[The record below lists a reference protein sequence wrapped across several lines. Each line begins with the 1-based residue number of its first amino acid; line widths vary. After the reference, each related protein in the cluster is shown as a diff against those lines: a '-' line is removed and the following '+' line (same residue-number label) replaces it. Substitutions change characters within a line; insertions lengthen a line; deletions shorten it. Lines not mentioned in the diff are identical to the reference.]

1 MKKLFFYAMLALGMT
16 AACQKPDV
24 EVENPDLDDNS
35 PVEVVFGVKAPSIT
49 VTKTKAAVDDWN
61 SETVYVY
68 GFDSTNDFLINGV
81 AANVGKVTDTNGAEA
96 DKSTLTFA
104 NDKKFYY
111 QVDAVYD
118 FYAYYTGKQGPE
130 TVSADLKAEVEIDGS
145 QDVMLAKTNKE
156 EDAKAVI
163 EGKTLNEERIY
174 SAYAARRG
182 VHPTL
187 VFDHMLS
194 RFEFKVV
201 KGQTPSTA
209 DHTAAVNVTG
219 IEIESYNKGTL
230 DIKAHT
236 FTATGEKTAL
246 KSVITG
252 TNAAYTPTEDA
263 DDSKGVISD
272 LMVFPGESTMTLK
285 VSLAPAKAD
294 DPNLK
299 DIVIDPME
307 VTLDAAKIAGTSGA
321 KFEAGKKYTVTI
333 TVYSL
338 EEVQVS
344 ASLTEWVEGGST
356 LYDPDEEWDAAANS

>member
-81 AANVGKVTDTNGAEA
+81 AANVGKVTDENGAAA
-96 DKSTLTFA
+96 DKSGLTFA
-104 NDKKFYY
+104 ENKKFYY

-118 FYAYYTGKQGPE
+118 FYAYYTGKQE
-130 TVSADLKAEVEIDGS
+130 TVSADLKAEVTIDGS
-145 QDVMLAKTNKE
+145 QDVMIAKTDKE
-156 EDAKAVI
+156 VDA
-163 EGKTLNEERIY
+163 EGKTLNKERIY

-201 KGQTPSTA
+201 KGTTPNEGHTA
-209 DHTAAVNVTG
+209 DVNVTG
-219 IEIESYNKGTL
+219 IEIESYGKGAL

-236 FTATGEKTAL
+236 FTAAGEKTAL
-246 KSVITG
+246 KSVITDG
-252 TNAAYTPTEDA
+252 AYTPSTNAEA
-263 DDSKGVISD
+263 SAGKISD

-285 VSLAPAKAD
+285 VSLAPADAK
-294 DPNLK
+294 DPNLQG
-299 DIVIDPME
+299 IVIDPME
-307 VTLDAAKIAGTSGA
+307 VTLDAAKIAKTDGA

-356 LYDPDEEWDAAANS
+356 TYDPDEEWDAAA

>member
-96 DKSTLTFA
+96 DESTLTFA

-118 FYAYYTGKQGPE
+118 FYAYYTGKPE

-145 QDVMLAKTNKE
+145 QDVMLAKTNKD

-163 EGKTLNEERIY
+163 EGKTLNKERIY

-201 KGQTPSTA
+201 KGTTPNEGHTA
-209 DHTAAVNVTG
+209 DVNVTG
-219 IEIESYNKGTL
+219 IEILSYSKGAL

-246 KSVITG
+246 KSVITDG
-252 TNAAYTPTEDA
+252 AYTPSTNAEA
-263 DDSKGVISD
+263 SAGKISD

-307 VTLDAAKIAGTSGA
+307 VSLDAAKIANSGA
-321 KFEAGKKYTVTI
+321 TTFEAGKKYTVTI

-356 LYDPDEEWDAAANS
+356 TYDPDEEWDAAA